1 MSLRETKATGNEALN
16 AREGER
22 VCVCGVWLPR
32 GPGARNRGDGQISAL
47 HSLDKPRA
55 PMALPYMPPL
65 WHLPLLVYRYVRPNC
80 DISHGAAW

>member
-16 AREGER
+16 AWEGER

-55 PMALPYMPPL
+55 PMALPYMPPPMGGPVGMPAGCGGG
-65 WHLPLLVYRYVRPNC
+65 W
-80 DISHGAAW
+80 